1 MKSNSLNIW
10 HKINPVLGFI
20 AMFVTQD
27 VVLRFF
33 FRKKKILKNGFSIPI
48 NSSIILAPTH
58 RSRWDGLLLTMAM
71 GRRVT
76 KKDCRFMVTKSEMR
90 GIQGWFLKR
99 LGCFSINQLSPSL
112 SALRYAI
119 NLIEKGEQLV
129 VFPEGKINRYG
140 KKLVLKEGLCRLAR
154 LATKKTTSITIIP
167 IGIAYS
173 KIPPNFRGEF
183 CLSFGKPIPIKDYSN
198 FSIEK
203 LKIPSIIIFALG
215 LYLINNITSDYVE
228 TCSNKISYKS
238 SFISK
243 FLGKKN
249 WEISWKDIKLIKSL
263 PTSQGSKVYYF
274 NTFQGD
280 NFLVP
285 QRLEKFEKFLLIV
298 SSNTGIDI
306 NEISYIS
313 PLWTYKLLTLLSV
326 LMIIGELFAFLN

>member
-1 MKSNSLNIW
+1 MKKNSLNIW

-58 RSRWDGLLLTMAM
+58 RSRWDGLILTMAM

-119 NLIEKGEQLV
+119 YLIENKQQLV
-129 VFPEGKINRYG
+129 VFPEGKINRHG
-140 KKLVLKEGLCRLAR
+140 KTLILKEGLYRLAR
-154 LATKKTTSITIIP
+154 LASKKNSSITIVP

-173 KIPPNFRGEF
+173 KVSPRFRGQF
-183 CLSFGKPIPIKDYSN
+183 CLSLGKPLLMSKYLN
-198 FSIEK
+198 LSIEE
-203 LKIPSIIIFALG
+203 F
-215 LYLINNITSDYVE
+215 
-228 TCSNKISYKS
+228 NKILNERMVKEEK
-238 SFISK
+238 IA
-243 FLGKKN
+243 LKN
-249 WEISWKDIKLIKSL
+249 V
-263 PTSQGSKVYYF
+263 G
-274 NTFQGD
+274 
-280 NFLVP
+280 
-285 QRLEKFEKFLLIV
+285 R
-298 SSNTGIDI
+298 
-306 NEISYIS
+306 
-313 PLWTYKLLTLLSV
+313 
-326 LMIIGELFAFLN
+326 